1 MDEPDA
7 DGEADGRIT
16 LGTAGAAP
24 GTLDRGRLPVADLP
38 TGGSERLPVV
48 VANGA
53 AAGPTLWL
61 TGGVHGDEATGV
73 AVVQDAMAAFGD
85 CLADLAGAVVAV
97 PAVSPA
103 GLRRNARETYYAE
116 EDPNRHFP
124 DADAESARP
133 PKLQERI
140 DARLYAAITGESPTD
155 ADESPTGSGE
165 SADGTSEFA
174 VEAVGTNA
182 AADALIDCHTAGVG
196 SEPFAIR
203 DRVLY
208 GDRRIESEAAAL
220 SEELGR
226 LVDAFGLPVV
236 REYLAAEY
244 VEENLQ
250 RSTAGAVLN
259 EAGIPAFTAELGAHS
274 VVDDA
279 LLAAGVAGA
288 VGVAVELG
296 LLDPEDVPESV
307 GAPGV
312 GVEPAPVEFP
322 VRRYRGPTTDDS
334 GLVRHRVAAGG
345 AFAEGDVLADVVDA
359 AGAEEA
365 TVTADRDG
373 YVLGRCEGL
382 AVYEGDPIGS
392 LAVRD
397 DGDLVVPR
405 DADEE

>member
-1 MDEPDA
+1 MDESDA
-7 DGEADGRIT
+7 EGDEDSRIE
-16 LGTAGAAP
+16 LGSASAAP
-24 GTLDRGRLPVADLP
+24 GTFDRGRLPVAALP
-38 TGGSERLPVV
+38 TGGSERLPVA

-53 AAGPTLWL
+53 GDGPTLWL

-73 AVVQDAMAAFGD
+73 AVVQDAVAAFGD
-85 CLADLAGAVVAV
+85 RLADLAGAVVAV

-103 GLRRNARETYYAE
+103 GLRRNARETYYAD

-140 DARLYAAITGESPTD
+140 DARLYAAITGSPPD
-155 ADESPTGSGE
+155 NAGE
-165 SADGTSEFA
+165 SADGSMEFA
-174 VEAVGTNA
+174 VETVGTNA

-208 GDRRIESEAAAL
+208 GDRRSESEAAAL
-220 SEELGR
+220 SEALGR
-226 LVDAFGLPVV
+226 VVDAFGLPVV
-236 REYLAAEY
+236 REYPAAEY

-279 LLAAGVAGA
+279 LLDAGVAGA
-288 VGVAVELG
+288 FGVAVELG
-296 LLDPEDVPESV
+296 LLAPGDVPESI
-307 GAPGV
+307 AEPGV
-312 GVEPAPVEFP
+312 GVDPAPVEFP
-322 VRRYRGPTTDDS
+322 VRRFRGPTTDDS
-334 GLVRHRVAAGG
+334 GLVRHRVAAGD
-345 AFAEGDVLADVVDA
+345 AFAEDDVLASVVDA
-359 AGAEEA
+359 AGEERA
-365 TVTADRDG
+365 TVRADSDG

>member
-7 DGEADGRIT
+7 DANGNGRVAV
-16 LGTAGAAP
+16 GSASAAP
-24 GTLDRGRLPVADLP
+24 GTLDRGEMPVADLP
-38 TGGSERLPVV
+38 TGGTERLPVA

-53 AAGPTLWL
+53 ADGPTLWL

-73 AVVQDAMAAFGD
+73 AVVQDAVAAFGERLD
-85 CLADLAGAVVAV
+85 DLAGAVVAV
-97 PAVSPA
+97 PVVSPA
-103 GLRRNARETYYAE
+103 GLRRNARETYYGD
-116 EDPNRHFP
+116 EDPNRQFP

-140 DARLYAAITGESPTD
+140 DARLYAAITGERRGDGDGP
-155 ADESPTGSGE
+155 AGE
-165 SADGTSEFA
+165 SDAFP
-174 VEAVGTNA
+174 VETVGTNA

-208 GDRRIESEAAAL
+208 GDRRSESEAAAL

-236 REYLAAEY
+236 REYPAAEY

-274 VVDDA
+274 VVNDDH
-279 LLAAGVAGA
+279 LAAGVAGA
-288 VGVAVELG
+288 FGVAVELG
-296 LLDPEDVPESV
+296 LLADGDVPESV
-307 GAPGV
+307 SEPGAGV
-312 GVEPAPVEFP
+312 DPAPVEFP
-322 VRRYRGPTTDDS
+322 VRRFRAATADVS
-334 GLVRHRVAAGG
+334 GLVRHRVDAGD
-345 AFAEGDVLADVVDA
+345 AFAEGEVLADVVDA
-359 AGAEEA
+359 AGAA
-365 TVTADRDG
+365 RGTVAAEHDG
-373 YVLGRCEGL
+373 YVLGRSEGL
-382 AVYEGDPIGS
+382 AVYEGDPVGS

-397 DGDLVVPR
+397 DGDLVVSR